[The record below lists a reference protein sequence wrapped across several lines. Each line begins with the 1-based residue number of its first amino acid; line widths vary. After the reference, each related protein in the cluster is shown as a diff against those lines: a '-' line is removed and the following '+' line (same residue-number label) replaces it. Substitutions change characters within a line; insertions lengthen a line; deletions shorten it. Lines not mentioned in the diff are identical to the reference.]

1 MKAHRF
7 YNARMAH
14 LLMTGHSRGLGAA
27 LTQQLLSQGHHVLGI
42 SRMPISSPGLAPRQ
56 QFHELSLDLG
66 QPTALSQFLESSII
80 ADFFNNAQQAI
91 LINNAGLLN
100 PIGPFGSLAHDQVLQ
115 SIMVNVGAVLAL
127 TNRFIGSTA
136 QCPDRRIVHISSG
149 AGRSAYAGWGV
160 YCASKAAL
168 DHHARCLA
176 IEQHQGLCIES
187 LAPGIIDTGMQAQ
200 IRAVSLDQFPMRPKF
215 DQLKENGALA
225 PPDVVAKK
233 LIHHLLG
240 PHFGQAPCTD
250 LRDF

>member
-1 MKAHRF
+1 MRA
-7 YNARMAH
+7 MAH
-14 LLMTGHSRGLGAA
+14 VLITGHSRGLGAA
-27 LTQQLLSQGHHVLGI
+27 MTRELLGHGHRVLGI
-42 SRMPISSPGLAPRQ
+42 SRMPISSPDLAPRQ

-80 ADFFNNAQQAI
+80 ADFFKNAQQAI

-100 PIGPFGSLAHDQVLQ
+100 PIGIAGTLAHDQVLQ

-127 TNRFIGSTA
+127 SNRFIGVTA
-136 QCPDRRIVHISSG
+136 GCPDRRIVHVSSG

-176 IEQHQGLCIES
+176 MERHPGLRVES

-200 IRAVSLDQFPMRPKF
+200 IRAASLEQFPMRPKF
-215 DQLKENGALA
+215 DQLKEDGALA

-233 LIHHLLG
+233 LIHQLLG
-240 PHFGQAPCTD
+240 EGFGQAPCTD

>member
-1 MKAHRF
+1 
-7 YNARMAH
+7 MANV
-14 LLMTGHSRGLGAA
+14 LITGHSRGLGEA
-27 LTQQLLSQGHHVLGI
+27 LSRQLLSQGHRVLGI
-42 SRMPISSPGLAPRQ
+42 SRMPTNSPGFAPRQ

-80 ADFFNNAQQAI
+80 ADFFDNAQQAI

-100 PIGPFGSLAHDQVLQ
+100 PIGISGTLAHDQILQ

-127 TNRFIGSTA
+127 TNRFIGATA
-136 QCPDRRIVHISSG
+136 RCPDRRIVHVSSG
-149 AGRSAYAGWGV
+149 AGRSAYAGWSV

-168 DHHARCLA
+168 DHHAQCLA
-176 IEQHQGLCIES
+176 IEQHQGLRIES

-200 IRAVSLDQFPMRPKF
+200 IRAASLDQFPMRPKF

-240 PHFGQAPCTD
+240 EGFGQAPCTD